1 MLVKKF
7 EARSV
12 KEAIEMVKS
21 QLGPDAIIL
30 NVRDNKKTYGLVGE
44 GSVEITAAA
53 SEESLK
59 KREMVEA
66 SLPKTKKE
74 MFSKSPAKIQKQ
86 IIDKFENRK
95 TASRLKSAN
104 NSSQRRYVDIE
115 DEASELPMILE
126 PTQPEEQ
133 FQSIRTQWS
142 KQSRSAKTRDS
153 EPELIKIP
161 QREAQEAREQQ
172 QKMDVDMIKSLQ
184 GEIRTLKQII
194 SQFQNIPQ
202 NLKTSSYPG
211 ADYGLTFEVSGLYQ
225 KLTEHGVAAEIAAEI
240 LTKVSESLPPARLK
254 NKGLVE
260 GFAARQILESLL
272 VKSVPLSSRIHTFMG
287 PPGSG
292 KTSLLVKLASH
303 LIAKENKSVMIATT
317 DTFKVGASDQMR
329 IFSQI
334 LNVPFAIIR
343 AKNDWVNILKSS
355 QNYDY
360 LFVDYPGMT
369 LRTTEEQNVIER
381 LLPPTGVS
389 RDLHLVL
396 SATDQDQLTTEAGAR
411 YQKIGYDDVSF
422 NFLDETYHHG
432 SIYNFQN
439 RFKSPYLAFGL
450 GKKIPDDFEFA
461 TPERVLDLVL
471 KVTQTMESRK
481 NQNAN
486 DSI

>member
-59 KREMVEA
+59 KREQLA
-66 SLPKTKKE
+66 SALSKEKKE
-74 MFSKSPAKIQKQ
+74 AFSKSPARVQKQ
-86 IIDKFENRK
+86 IMEKYEQK
-95 TASRLKSAN
+95 KSAPRLTTAN
-104 NSSQRRYVDIE
+104 NSTQRRYVDIE
-115 DEASELPMILE
+115 DEIME
-126 PTQPEEQ
+126 TQPVAALPINEEQ
-133 FQSIRTQWS
+133 FQTVNTRWT
-142 KQSRSAKTRDS
+142 KQNRSA
-153 EPELIKIP
+153 EPAPLALPLPPPVPDARPAAKIDT
-161 QREAQEAREQQ
+161 
-172 QKMDVDMIKSLQ
+172 DVIRSLQ
-184 GEIRTLKQII
+184 GEIKTLKQII

-202 NLKTSSYPG
+202 TLKTSSTFPG
-211 ADYGLTFEVSGLYQ
+211 SDYGLSFELSGLFQ
-225 KLTEHGVAAEIAAEI
+225 KLTEYGVAAEIASEI
-240 LTKVSESLPPARLK
+240 LLLVGDMLPPARLK
-254 NKGLVE
+254 NKSIVE
-260 GFAARQILESLL
+260 GFTARQILESIS
-272 VKSVPLSSRIHTFMG
+272 VKAQPLTSRIHAFMG

-292 KTSLLVKLASH
+292 KTSLLVKLASQ

-329 IFSQI
+329 IFAQI

-343 AKNDWVNILKSS
+343 ATNDWVNILKTS
-355 QNYDY
+355 QSYDF
-360 LFVDYPGMT
+360 LFVDYPGLT
-369 LRTTEEQNVIER
+369 LRTSEEQNLIER
-381 LLPPTGVS
+381 LLPPAGVP
-389 RDLHLVL
+389 RDLHLTL
-396 SATDQDQLTTEAGAR
+396 SATDQDQLITEFGAR

-461 TPERVLDLVL
+461 TQERVLDLVL
-471 KVTQTMESRK
+471 KVTQTLENRK
-481 NQNAN
+481 TQNDN
-486 DSI
+486 NTI

>member
-30 NVRDNKKTYGLVGE
+30 SVRDNKKTYGLVGE

-53 SEESLK
+53 SEESMR

-66 SLPKTKKE
+66 ALTKNKKDV
-74 MFSKSPAKIQKQ
+74 FSKSPAKVQKQ

-95 TASRLKSAN
+95 ASSRLKATN
-104 NSSQRRYVDIE
+104 NSTHRRYVDIE
-115 DEASELPMILE
+115 DEAPEMPMILE
-126 PTQPEEQ
+126 PVPEEQ
-133 FQSIRTQWS
+133 FQAVRTQWS
-142 KQSRSAKTRDS
+142 NQSRATRVKNN
-153 EPELIKIP
+153 EPELIKVP
-161 QREAQEAREQQ
+161 PRETAEVRGQQ
-172 QKMDVDMIKSLQ
+172 QKIDTDIIKSLQ

-194 SQFQNIPQ
+194 TQFQSIPQ
-202 NLKTSSYPG
+202 NLKTSTYPG
-211 ADYGLTFEVSGLYQ
+211 ADYGLSFEVSGLYQ
-225 KLTEHGVAAEIAAEI
+225 KLAEHGVAAEIVAEI

-254 NKGLVE
+254 NKSLVE
-260 GFAARQILESLL
+260 GFAARQILESIL
-272 VKSVPLSSRIHTFMG
+272 VKPMPLSSRIHTFMG

-303 LIAKENKSVMIATT
+303 LIVKENKSVMIATT

-329 IFSQI
+329 IFAQI

-355 QNYDY
+355 QSYDY

-381 LLPPTGVS
+381 LLPPSGVS

-439 RFKSPYLAFGL
+439 RFKSPYLSFGL

-481 NQNAN
+481 VQHDN

>member
-53 SEESLK
+53 SEESLR
-59 KREMVEA
+59 KREMIEA

-74 MFSKSPAKIQKQ
+74 MFSKSTAKVQKQ
-86 IIDKFENRK
+86 IIDKFESRQSANRMK
-95 TASRLKSAN
+95 TAN
-104 NSSQRRYVDIE
+104 NSSQRRYVEIE
-115 DEASELPMILE
+115 DEVSEMPNVLDSN
-126 PTQPEEQ
+126 QEEQ
-133 FQSIRTQWS
+133 FQAVRTQWS
-142 KQSRSAKTRDS
+142 NQTRSAKNRDQ
-153 EPELIKIP
+153 EPELIKVP
-161 QREAQEAREQQ
+161 PREVQSAREQQ
-172 QKMDVDMIKSLQ
+172 LKVDTDVIKSLQ

-202 NLKTSSYPG
+202 NLKTSTYPG
-211 ADYGLTFEVSGLYQ
+211 SDYGLTFEVSGLFQ
-225 KLTEHGVAAEIAAEI
+225 KLTEYGLAAQIAAEI
-240 LTKVSESLPPARLK
+240 LLKVSEALPPHRLK
-254 NKGLVE
+254 NKSLVE
-260 GFAARQILESLL
+260 GFTARQILESIL
-272 VKSVPLSSRIHTFMG
+272 VKATPFGSRIHTFVG

-303 LIAKENKSVMIATT
+303 FLVKENKSVMIATT

-329 IFSQI
+329 IFAQI

-343 AKNDWVNILKSS
+343 AKNDWVNILKSAQS
-355 QNYDY
+355 YDY
-360 LFVDYPGMT
+360 LLVDYPGMT

-381 LLPPTGVS
+381 LLPPSGVS

-396 SATDQDQLTTEAGAR
+396 SATDQDQLITEAGAR

-439 RFKSPYLAFGL
+439 RFKSPYLSFGL

-481 NQNAN
+481 LQNDN